1 MTSTPETIRVVISLS
16 IRKRNGLPKFLP
28 PEGHCV
34 REGRTQDPHVL
45 RAIARAWKWRRQLES
60 GAVATIQDIAA
71 AETVSD
77 RFIGRTIRLAYLAP
91 SVLEALVIARRPP
104 AISIKDLMIVAELP
118 WGEQMRR
125 VFEQAEHR
133 E

>member
-1 MTSTPETIRVVISLS
+1 
-16 IRKRNGLPKFLP
+16 
-28 PEGHCV
+28 
-34 REGRTQDPHVL
+34 VL

-125 VFEQAEHR
+125 VFEQAEHL